1 MLHFLYMKGIFLV
14 GICIAVLAIWM
25 FVLNKD
31 TSQQVQPVG
40 ELGSTDTVDSIDN
53 QVGTFPNDTA
63 DDVAEDAST
72 HELIEVTAPQPGVT
86 VGSPIE
92 LSGQARGTWFFEATA
107 PLVVTNWDGL
117 IIGEGYITADDD
129 WMTEEYVPFSG
140 SIDYSLPADSYSAT
154 GTIIFQRANPSG
166 LPENDDAFEIR
177 VQLTPDATTTTPPVV
192 QGTPNQSNFIACTD
206 EQKAAEFCT
215 QQYAPVCGLQEVQC
229 VTTPCDPIPQTY
241 SNICTACAT
250 DGVISYAAGECSA

>member
-1 MLHFLYMKGIFLV
+1 MKGIFLV

-107 PLVVTNWDGL
+107 PVTVTNWDGL
-117 IIGEGYITADDD
+117 ILGEGYIEAQGD
-129 WMTEEYVPFSG
+129 WMTEEFVPFVG
-140 SIDYSLPADSYSAT
+140 EITYQQQPQSYSAT
-154 GTIIFQRANPSG
+154 GTLIFQKANPSG
-166 LPENDDAFEIR
+166 LPEHADAFEMQI
-177 VQLTPDATTTTPPVV
+177 QLENNS
-192 QGTPNQSNFIACTD
+192 Q
-206 EQKAAEFCT
+206 
-215 QQYAPVCGLQEVQC
+215 
-229 VTTPCDPIPQTY
+229 
-241 SNICTACAT
+241 
-250 DGVISYAAGECSA
+250 